1 MTVRLRFPKSAR
13 LTRAPEFSKLKNEG
27 TSFHGKYM
35 VLSVLKNVPETDAAR
50 VGIITSRRVGGA
62 VERSKVRR
70 RFREIFRQAR
80 PRLSPGVWLV
90 LVARK
95 HAARADFGQLEAEWR
110 QLARRSGILLP
121 DPGPT
126 CSS

>member
-13 LTRAPEFSKLKNEG
+13 LTRAPEFSKLKSEG

-35 VLSVLKNVPETDAAR
+35 VLSVLKNVPETGAAR
-50 VGIITSRRVGGA
+50 LGIITSRRVGGA
-62 VERSKVRR
+62 VARTRVRR
-70 RFREIFRQAR
+70 CFREIFRQSR
-80 PRLSPGVWLV
+80 PSLCQGIWLV
-90 LVARK
+90 LVARQ
-95 HAARADFGQLEAEWR
+95 HAARAAFGQLEAEWR

-121 DPGPT
+121 DTTPT